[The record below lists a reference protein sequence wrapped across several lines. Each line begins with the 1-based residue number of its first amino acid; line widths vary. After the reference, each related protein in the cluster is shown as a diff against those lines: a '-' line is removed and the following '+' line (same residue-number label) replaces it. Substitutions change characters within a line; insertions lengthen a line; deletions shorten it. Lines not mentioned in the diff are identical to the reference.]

1 MATIQHHYVPRFYLS
16 RFSSKPRRIN
26 LYNLQRDLA
35 KEDVSLKHQCK
46 RRNFYTD
53 ADIERSLSVL
63 EAKAADYIKRLTE
76 NTAIHPPEALL
87 EFVAV
92 QYLRT
97 PAIAQRMDAA
107 SRKLFSFMTSDMSV
121 EEQVKVLS
129 DLIEPDQMPILN
141 LTMMAEV
148 VEHIKDLKLV
158 VVSHSKDVF
167 ITSDNPVYFYNQYCE
182 QVQGRGK
189 SGAGQCGLQI
199 FMPLSPRDYM
209 ILYDSKVY
217 DHVKKQSISGSDID
231 ALNNIQ
237 VISAE
242 ANLYFSDWDRLGEI
256 KKAVAGTSHFRVTDS
271 TVIQQFVSDD
281 DENDTLIHGY
291 TEIPNLE
298 LDLSFLRIKK
308 RALRV
313 PVYKRLDARRGE
325 SNIPSLRS
333 RTNIPRR
340 YSKRI
345 AKI

>member
-1 MATIQHHYVPRFYLS
+1 MATTQHHYVPRFYLG

-46 RRNFYTD
+46 RRNFYAD
-53 ADIERSLSVL
+53 ADIERWLSVL
-63 EAKAADYIKRLTE
+63 EAKAADCIKRLTD
-76 NTAIHPPEALL
+76 NTSINPPKALL

-107 SRKLFSFMTSDMSV
+107 SRKLFSFITSDMPV

-129 DLIEPDQMPILN
+129 DLIEPDQMPVFN
-141 LTMMAEV
+141 LTIMADVAED
-148 VEHIKDLKLV
+148 IKDLKFV
-158 VVSHSKDVF
+158 VVSHSKEVF

-189 SGAGQCGLQI
+189 SGARQRGLQI
-199 FMPLSPRDYM
+199 FLPLSPRDYM
-209 ILYDSKVY
+209 ILYDGKVY
-217 DHVKKQSISGSDID
+217 DRVKKQSISASDID
-231 ALNNIQ
+231 ALNIFQ

-256 KKAVAGTSHFRVTDS
+256 KKAVAEASHFRVSDS
-271 TVIQQFVSDD
+271 TVFQQFESDD

-291 TEIPNLE
+291 TETPNLE

-308 RALRV
+308 RALRI
-313 PVYKRLDARRGE
+313 PVHKRLDARRGE
-325 SNIPSLRS
+325 SNVPSLRN
-333 RTNIPRR
+333 RTTTFRR

>member
-1 MATIQHHYVPRFYLS
+1 MATTQHHYVPRFYLG

-26 LYNLQRDLA
+26 LYNLKSDFA
-35 KEDVSLKHQCK
+35 KEDVSLKDQCK
-46 RRNFYTD
+46 RPNFYID
-53 ADIERSLSVL
+53 ADIERWLSIL
-63 EAKAADYIKRLTE
+63 EARAAECIKRLTD
-76 NTAIHPPEALL
+76 NTAKHPPEALL
-87 EFVAV
+87 EFVVA

-107 SRKLFSFMTSDMSV
+107 SRKLFSFMTSDMPV

-129 DLIEPDQMPILN
+129 ELIEPDQMPIFN
-141 LTMMAEV
+141 LSMVAQV

-158 VVSHSKDVF
+158 VVSHSEDVF

-182 QVQGRGK
+182 QVQGQGK
-189 SGAGQCGLQI
+189 SGARQRGLQI

-209 ILYDSKVY
+209 ILYDGKVY
-217 DHVKKQSISGSDID
+217 DCVKNQIISVSDID

-242 ANLYFSDWDRLGEI
+242 ANLYFSDWDRLEEI
-256 KKAVAGTSHFRVTDS
+256 KKAVADTPHFRVIDS
-271 TVIQQFVSDD
+271 TIIQQFVNDD
-281 DENDTLIHGY
+281 DENDTLIHTY
-291 TEIPNLE
+291 IETPNLE

-308 RALRV
+308 RALRI
-313 PVYKRLDARRGE
+313 PADKRLDVRGRE
-325 SNIPSLRS
+325 FKIPFLRS
-333 RTNIPRR
+333 RAKTSRR